1 MSHEPAA
8 SVTGSGSKV
17 LSPRLQACHTR
28 ASAVLRG
35 RTGGPGPA
43 RGNPE
48 RLLVERDRLDR
59 QIVLSGEGGPVGGG
73 LGGEGAFESVV
84 IGPEVRGE
92 RLREVGLDAGHGDV
106 PIGGGIGA
114 VEGSAPA
121 EGTAR

>member
-1 MSHEPAA
+1 
-8 SVTGSGSKV
+8 
-17 LSPRLQACHTR
+17 LSTRLQSCHTR

-59 QIVLSGEGGPVGGG
+59 QIVLSGEAEPARGG
-73 LGGEGAFESVV
+73 LGGEVAFECVV

-92 RLREVGLDAGHGDV
+92 RLREVGFVAAHGDV

-114 VEGSAPA
+114 VERRSPA